1 MKLSRRNEP
10 QPIAP
15 PPLSVGVIPPVRVDG
30 NGHGA
35 HAPGTRAPMIGELL
49 VQDGAASA
57 EQVKNAL
64 RQQRKD
70 RRPLGELLVQLGVP
84 SARVTIAV
92 GWQLGLAPVD
102 LDTIYIQ
109 PEALDT
115 LTALFAR
122 LREVVPYG
130 IDDEGRLHVAST
142 KPGDASLAK
151 EVAEAAQRD
160 VQMELADIA
169 GIRRQLDLHYT
180 VLGNVDAAAERAIKE
195 TAHRAPTTLLTTV
208 SADAPVVQIV
218 DLIITQGLRDRVS
231 DIHIEPQA
239 DRLRVRYRVDGA
251 LHDVQSLP
259 PQLGAPVASRL
270 KLLAEM
276 DIVDRHRSQDGQMTM
291 KLDGRDVDIRISS
304 METVWGEKVV
314 LRLLDRSRSLVPLS
328 QLGLRAEEHERLH
341 KLITSPYGLLM
352 VSGPTGAGKT
362 TTLYAALNELD
373 RKTRNITTIEDPV
386 EYQFDNINQVQI
398 NRLAGTTF
406 VNGLRAILRQDPDVI
421 LVGEVRDVETA
432 QIAVQ
437 SALTGHL
444 VLCSLHA
451 ADCVGALHRFLDMGL
466 ESFLIASAVI
476 GVVAQRLVRVN
487 CPDCSVPVT
496 PRPEE
501 LEFYRLVRGYDP
513 PALMAGT
520 GCRRCKGTGYYE
532 RTGVFEALRV
542 DDPIRELI
550 VARESQSGLRH
561 HAQAAGMR
569 TLQESACDLIDAG
582 RTTIAE
588 AMRTVYVI

>member
-1 MKLSRRNEP
+1 MAVRLSRRNEP
-10 QPIAP
+10 
-15 PPLSVGVIPPVRVDG
+15 SVRHQG
-30 NGHGA
+30 NGTG
-35 HAPGTRAPMIGELL
+35 APMLGELL
-49 VQDGAASA
+49 IQDGAASA
-57 EQVKNAL
+57 NQVKDAL
-64 RQQRKD
+64 RQQRHD
-70 RRPLGELLVQLGVP
+70 RRPIGELLVGLGVP
-84 SARVTIAV
+84 SARVTVVV
-92 GWQLGLAPVD
+92 GQQLGLSPVD
-102 LDTIYIQ
+102 IDNVVIQ
-109 PEALDT
+109 HEAVDSIG
-115 LTALFAR
+115 AGFAR
-122 LREVVPYG
+122 EHGLMPYA
-130 IDDEGRLHVAST
+130 IDEQGRLHVAT
-142 KPGDASLAK
+142 GNPGDEAVAKAVMEASR
-151 EVAEAAQRD
+151 RD
-160 VQMELADIA
+160 VQMELADTA
-169 GIRRQLDLHYT
+169 AIRRALDRHYT
-180 VLGNVDAAAERAIKE
+180 VLGNVDAAVERAVRE
-195 TAHRAPTTLLTTV
+195 TAHRAPVTALTMLN
-208 SADAPVVQIV
+208 ADAPVVQIV

-328 QLGLRAEEHERLH
+328 QLGLRAQEHESLH

-373 RKTRNITTIEDPV
+373 RNTRNITTIEDPV
-386 EYQFDNINQVQI
+386 EYQFDSINQVQI
-398 NRLAGTTF
+398 NQLAGTTF
-406 VNGLRAILRQDPDVI
+406 ANGLRAILRQDPDVI

-451 ADCVGALHRFLDMGL
+451 ADCAGAVHRFLDMGL

-476 GVVAQRLVRVN
+476 GVVAQRLVRLN
-487 CPDCSVPVT
+487 CPDCSVPVQA
-496 PRPEE
+496 RPDEI
-501 LEFYRLVRGYDP
+501 EFYRQVRGFEP
-513 PALMAGT
+513 PATLMAGS
-520 GCRRCKGTGYYE
+520 GCRRCKLTGFYE
-532 RTGVFEALRV
+532 RTGVFETMRV
-542 DDPIRELI
+542 DDSIRELI
-550 VARESQSGLRH
+550 VARETQTTLRH
-561 HAQAAGMR
+561 RAQAAGMR

-582 RTTIAE
+582 HTTIAE
-588 AMRTVYVI
+588 AMRTVYLI